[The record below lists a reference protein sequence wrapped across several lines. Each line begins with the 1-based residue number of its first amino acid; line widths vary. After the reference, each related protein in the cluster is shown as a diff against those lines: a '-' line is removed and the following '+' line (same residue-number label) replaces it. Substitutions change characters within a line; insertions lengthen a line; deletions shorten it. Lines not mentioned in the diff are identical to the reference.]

1 MRLILSGL
9 RADCKLKTMNP
20 PTNSGPTQPP
30 KLLDQV
36 AGKMR
41 LLHYSKRTESA
52 YVDWIKRFIL
62 FHNKRHPRDMG
73 AAEIEGFLT
82 HLAVERTVAAST
94 QNQAFAA
101 ILFLYQKVLQIEL
114 PNINALRARRPEWL
128 PVVLAVEE
136 VRLVIAGLDG
146 INLLMAEML
155 YGAGMR
161 VLGWCRLR
169 VKDID
174 FARKQILVRQAKGDK
189 DRAVPLP
196 TSVEA
201 RLRQG
206 GNQSGADALPMGLFP
221 MSYAGNQGVDDYALG
236 VPSLQQ

>member
-1 MRLILSGL
+1 MSVFLSGL
-9 RADCKLKTMNP
+9 RADCKLKTVNP

-41 LLHYSKRTESA
+41 LVHYSKRTESA

-128 PVVLAVEE
+128 AVVLAVRVARDKREQPPTRRMYYGTHPPE
-136 VRLVIAGLDG
+136 CRMPPETIPALTWLPITSSETTPIL
-146 INLLMAEML
+146 
-155 YGAGMR
+155 GAG
-161 VLGWCRLR
+161 W
-169 VKDID
+169 I
-174 FARKQILVRQAKGDK
+174 RK
-189 DRAVPLP
+189 P
-196 TSVEA
+196 
-201 RLRQG
+201 
-206 GNQSGADALPMGLFP
+206 
-221 MSYAGNQGVDDYALG
+221 
-236 VPSLQQ
+236 